1 MEWIFGR
8 AFKLLGVMMG
18 SNIFDVQ
25 FRGYNLEYYYNFN
38 FFSLLKSFLLEDLE
52 RTAQIL
58 AKKAVEL
65 AFDPDY
71 DSPFALSARRNGINI
86 SGGKPDDVTVL
97 LARVSR

>member
-1 MEWIFGR
+1 MRFYVKVSKSIPDSKFYS
-8 AFKLLGVMMG
+8 FYMIYLY
-18 SNIFDVQ
+18 FQ
-25 FRGYNLEYYYNFN
+25 
-38 FFSLLKSFLLEDLE
+38 SFLLEDLE

>member
-1 MEWIFGR
+1 
-8 AFKLLGVMMG
+8 
-18 SNIFDVQ
+18 
-25 FRGYNLEYYYNFN
+25 
-38 FFSLLKSFLLEDLE
+38 LKDLE
-52 RTAQIL
+52 RMAQVL

-71 DSPFALSARRNGINI
+71 DSPFALAARRNGINI